1 MAYVILRYTFLYILM
16 QVIQEALSVW
26 DLELIP
32 WRSEEAAD
40 ARDHPE

>member
-1 MAYVILRYTFLYILM
+1 MAYVILRYTLTHIFV